1 MGWLF
6 DVLGISVDG
15 FVSSIFN
22 GIINWIYEV
31 IFSVI
36 KVVFTKINETGS
48 DLFRLPW
55 VQSLVNFFYILG
67 WALFAIGLVVSI
79 SDMVIEY
86 SNGKGDVKT
95 TAINW
100 LKAVLAV
107 SLFTILPERL
117 YNFAVYTQ
125 DSVSR
130 SIIDQVTD
138 ENYYHHLVEFN
149 VNFVNVIF
157 ILMILYATVKVFFA
171 NVKRG
176 GILLTLIGVGSL
188 YMLNLPRGY
197 SDGFNGWIKQV
208 IALCFT
214 SFMQTTL
221 FFTGLITIQSDWL
234 IGTPSV
240 LRFYPD
246 YYICGNNYCSVWAIR
261 EYAPKTQEQ
270 AILSHIADHENVTLK
285 IYNRPVSAAEQN
297 QIIEHADRKNNAQKN
312 TTTKLAEAID
322 AESNLSDMVEMLT
335 DIRRNNESMVHTSV
349 FIQLKSSSKER
360 LTELQADISMELIR
374 SKISYD
380 RLLLQQKEGFIAT
393 LPFGRD
399 MFGNLFERVM
409 PISSA
414 ANLYPLNYSGKTD
427 EKGLYIGKDKYGSSI
442 CVDFDVRSDDKTN
455 SNIVILGNAGEGK
468 SFLLKLILTN
478 LRESGF
484 DILNIDPNVEY
495 VELTNN
501 LGGVNIDLMGGK
513 YTINPLEPTPW
524 ATDDNQTMLE
534 VEAFSKTSALSQHIS
549 YLKDFFRCYKD
560 FSDAAIDTLEIMLGK
575 LYAKFNIFENTNLD
589 KIPHN
594 KFPLLTD
601 LYAVIEEEY
610 NKCEKG
616 KKALYRSDTLQDL
629 LLGLNSLCR
638 GAESKYFNG
647 HTNIKDGKMINFLIR
662 GIMDTNAKLR
672 DTILFNLLSYIQNR
686 LLTKGRTFAG
696 VDELHLFL
704 NNLTTVKYLRAIMK
718 QDRKMDSGLIIA
730 SQNVED
736 LTLPGIK
743 EYTKP
748 LLSIPTHQFFFYPGI
763 VSSENFIDTL
773 QLDPAEYK
781 LINKP
786 SRSHCLYR
794 CGNERYLLKVIAP
807 PYKAAL
813 FGTGGGR

>member
-1 MGWLF
+1 M
-6 DVLGISVDG
+6 
-15 FVSSIFN
+15 
-22 GIINWIYEV
+22 
-31 IFSVI
+31 
-36 KVVFTKINETGS
+36 
-48 DLFRLPW
+48 
-55 VQSLVNFFYILG
+55 
-67 WALFAIGLVVSI
+67 
-79 SDMVIEY
+79 
-86 SNGKGDVKT
+86 
-95 TAINW
+95 
-100 LKAVLAV
+100 
-107 SLFTILPERL
+107 
-117 YNFAVYTQ
+117 
-125 DSVSR
+125 
-130 SIIDQVTD
+130 
-138 ENYYHHLVEFN
+138 
-149 VNFVNVIF
+149 
-157 ILMILYATVKVFFA
+157 
-171 NVKRG
+171 
-176 GILLTLIGVGSL
+176 
-188 YMLNLPRGY
+188 
-197 SDGFNGWIKQV
+197 
-208 IALCFT
+208 
-214 SFMQTTL
+214 
-221 FFTGLITIQSDWL
+221 
-234 IGTPSV
+234 
-240 LRFYPD
+240 
-246 YYICGNNYCSVWAIR
+246 
-261 EYAPKTQEQ
+261 
-270 AILSHIADHENVTLK
+270 
-285 IYNRPVSAAEQN
+285 
-297 QIIEHADRKNNAQKN
+297 
-312 TTTKLAEAID
+312 
-322 AESNLSDMVEMLT
+322 
-335 DIRRNNESMVHTSV
+335 
-349 FIQLKSSSKER
+349 
-360 LTELQADISMELIR
+360 
-374 SKISYD
+374 
-380 RLLLQQKEGFIAT
+380 
-393 LPFGRD
+393 
-399 MFGNLFERVM
+399 
-409 PISSA
+409 
-414 ANLYPLNYSGKTD
+414 
-427 EKGLYIGKDKYGSSI
+427 
-442 CVDFDVRSDDKTN
+442 DFDVRSDDKTN

>member
-1 MGWLF
+1 M
-6 DVLGISVDG
+6 
-15 FVSSIFN
+15 
-22 GIINWIYEV
+22 
-31 IFSVI
+31 
-36 KVVFTKINETGS
+36 KICN
-48 DLFRLPW
+48 
-55 VQSLVNFFYILG
+55 
-67 WALFAIGLVVSI
+67 
-79 SDMVIEY
+79 
-86 SNGKGDVKT
+86 K
-95 TAINW
+95 
-100 LKAVLAV
+100 KAVEL
-107 SLFTILPERL
+107 TPEQEEEIR
-117 YNFAVYTQ
+117 
-125 DSVSR
+125 
-130 SIIDQVTD
+130 
-138 ENYYHHLVEFN
+138 
-149 VNFVNVIF
+149 
-157 ILMILYATVKVFFA
+157 
-171 NVKRG
+171 
-176 GILLTLIGVGSL
+176 
-188 YMLNLPRGY
+188 
-197 SDGFNGWIKQV
+197 
-208 IALCFT
+208 
-214 SFMQTTL
+214 
-221 FFTGLITIQSDWL
+221 IQSYFDR
-234 IGTPSV
+234 ITPSV

-380 RLLLQQKEGFIAT
+380 RLLLQQKEGFFAT

-672 DTILFNLLSYIQNR
+672 DTILFNLLSYIQNQ

>member
-1 MGWLF
+1 M
-6 DVLGISVDG
+6 
-15 FVSSIFN
+15 
-22 GIINWIYEV
+22 
-31 IFSVI
+31 
-36 KVVFTKINETGS
+36 KICN
-48 DLFRLPW
+48 
-55 VQSLVNFFYILG
+55 
-67 WALFAIGLVVSI
+67 
-79 SDMVIEY
+79 
-86 SNGKGDVKT
+86 K
-95 TAINW
+95 
-100 LKAVLAV
+100 KAVEL
-107 SLFTILPERL
+107 TPEQEEEIR
-117 YNFAVYTQ
+117 
-125 DSVSR
+125 
-130 SIIDQVTD
+130 
-138 ENYYHHLVEFN
+138 
-149 VNFVNVIF
+149 
-157 ILMILYATVKVFFA
+157 
-171 NVKRG
+171 
-176 GILLTLIGVGSL
+176 
-188 YMLNLPRGY
+188 
-197 SDGFNGWIKQV
+197 
-208 IALCFT
+208 
-214 SFMQTTL
+214 
-221 FFTGLITIQSDWL
+221 IQSYFDR
-234 IGTPSV
+234 ITPSV

-575 LYAKFNIFENTNLD
+575 NHIIRAVAEMSDIIEIQSDKIHTENPVFEN
-589 KIPHN
+589 IPLPDNPPIVHEN
-594 KFPLLTD
+594 D
-601 LYAVIEEEY
+601 E
-610 NKCEKG
+610 
-616 KKALYRSDTLQDL
+616 
-629 LLGLNSLCR
+629 
-638 GAESKYFNG
+638 
-647 HTNIKDGKMINFLIR
+647 NIKEVINKQTA
-662 GIMDTNAKLR
+662 DTEENLKEETAP
-672 DTILFNLLSYIQNR
+672 TI
-686 LLTKGRTFAG
+686 
-696 VDELHLFL
+696 
-704 NNLTTVKYLRAIMK
+704 
-718 QDRKMDSGLIIA
+718 
-730 SQNVED
+730 
-736 LTLPGIK
+736 
-743 EYTKP
+743 
-748 LLSIPTHQFFFYPGI
+748 
-763 VSSENFIDTL
+763 
-773 QLDPAEYK
+773 DPAV
-781 LINKP
+781 
-786 SRSHCLYR
+786 
-794 CGNERYLLKVIAP
+794 GGIAIS
-807 PYKAAL
+807 L
-813 FGTGGGR
+813 FGQLTRMMTQDSNIDQSQFVNHSVETEILRKVLERKLAQGQKIE

>member
-1 MGWLF
+1 
-6 DVLGISVDG
+6 
-15 FVSSIFN
+15 
-22 GIINWIYEV
+22 
-31 IFSVI
+31 
-36 KVVFTKINETGS
+36 
-48 DLFRLPW
+48 
-55 VQSLVNFFYILG
+55 
-67 WALFAIGLVVSI
+67 
-79 SDMVIEY
+79 MV
-86 SNGKGDVKT
+86 
-95 TAINW
+95 
-100 LKAVLAV
+100 
-107 SLFTILPERL
+107 
-117 YNFAVYTQ
+117 
-125 DSVSR
+125 
-130 SIIDQVTD
+130 
-138 ENYYHHLVEFN
+138 
-149 VNFVNVIF
+149 
-157 ILMILYATVKVFFA
+157 
-171 NVKRG
+171 
-176 GILLTLIGVGSL
+176 
-188 YMLNLPRGY
+188 
-197 SDGFNGWIKQV
+197 
-208 IALCFT
+208 
-214 SFMQTTL
+214 
-221 FFTGLITIQSDWL
+221 
-234 IGTPSV
+234 
-240 LRFYPD
+240 
-246 YYICGNNYCSVWAIR
+246 
-261 EYAPKTQEQ
+261 
-270 AILSHIADHENVTLK
+270 
-285 IYNRPVSAAEQN
+285 
-297 QIIEHADRKNNAQKN
+297 
-312 TTTKLAEAID
+312 
-322 AESNLSDMVEMLT
+322 
-335 DIRRNNESMVHTSV
+335 
-349 FIQLKSSSKER
+349 
-360 LTELQADISMELIR
+360 
-374 SKISYD
+374 
-380 RLLLQQKEGFIAT
+380 
-393 LPFGRD
+393 
-399 MFGNLFERVM
+399 
-409 PISSA
+409 
-414 ANLYPLNYSGKTD
+414 
-427 EKGLYIGKDKYGSSI
+427 
-442 CVDFDVRSDDKTN
+442 
-455 SNIVILGNAGEGK
+455 
-468 SFLLKLILTN
+468 
-478 LRESGF
+478 
-484 DILNIDPNVEY
+484 
-495 VELTNN
+495 
-501 LGGVNIDLMGGK
+501 GK

-560 FSDAAIDTLEIMLGK
+560 FSDAAIDTLELMLGK

-610 NKCEKG
+610 DKCEKG

>member
-197 SDGFNGWIKQV
+197 SDGFNGWIKQ
-208 IALCFT
+208 
-214 SFMQTTL
+214 
-221 FFTGLITIQSDWL
+221 
-234 IGTPSV
+234 
-240 LRFYPD
+240 
-246 YYICGNNYCSVWAIR
+246 
-261 EYAPKTQEQ
+261 
-270 AILSHIADHENVTLK
+270 
-285 IYNRPVSAAEQN
+285 
-297 QIIEHADRKNNAQKN
+297 
-312 TTTKLAEAID
+312 
-322 AESNLSDMVEMLT
+322 
-335 DIRRNNESMVHTSV
+335 
-349 FIQLKSSSKER
+349 LKSSSKER
-360 LTELQADISMELIR
+360 LAELQADISMELIR

-534 VEAFSKTSALSQHIS
+534 VEAFSKTSALAQHIS

>member
-1 MGWLF
+1 MKK
-6 DVLGISVDG
+6 I
-15 FVSSIFN
+15 SIFLICSLLMIFGLSFSACADAVTTGGVTATAVAPRAVDSSGN
-22 GIINWIYEV
+22 IIDVSENINQVEHTAFAKENATTTETTTTKPAYNQEEMKKDLEDLGKEDMAASAVGIFAWVKGLVDWTQGIINTLGIY
-31 IFSVI
+31 I
-36 KVVFTKINETGS
+36 KAGIDSPWGF
-48 DLFRLPW
+48 DL
-55 VQSLVNFFYILG
+55 
-67 WALFAIGLVVSI
+67 
-79 SDMVIEY
+79 
-86 SNGKGDVKT
+86 NG
-95 TAINW
+95 
-100 LKAVLAV
+100 
-107 SLFTILPERL
+107 F
-117 YNFAVYTQ
+117 
-125 DSVSR
+125 
-130 SIIDQVTD
+130 VT
-138 ENYYHHLVEFN
+138 E
-149 VNFVNVIF
+149 
-157 ILMILYATVKVFFA
+157 
-171 NVKRG
+171 
-176 GILLTLIGVGSL
+176 
-188 YMLNLPRGY
+188 
-197 SDGFNGWIKQV
+197 
-208 IALCFT
+208 
-214 SFMQTTL
+214 
-221 FFTGLITIQSDWL
+221 
-234 IGTPSV
+234 
-240 LRFYPD
+240 
-246 YYICGNNYCSVWAIR
+246 
-261 EYAPKTQEQ
+261 
-270 AILSHIADHENVTLK
+270 
-285 IYNRPVSAAEQN
+285 
-297 QIIEHADRKNNAQKN
+297 
-312 TTTKLAEAID
+312 
-322 AESNLSDMVEMLT
+322 
-335 DIRRNNESMVHTSV
+335 IRRNNESMVHTSV

-560 FSDAAIDTLEIMLGK
+560 FSDAAIDTLELMLGK

-610 NKCEKG
+610 DKCEKG